1 MLNSALNKYKLWS
14 QNAERHKMKYTK
26 IVADDQG
33 HSHFQDMVVELKDH
47 GDPGFLSEAVEVSS
61 LQFRQNKEDYY
72 WDFHP
77 APSKQFFV
85 LLDGEI
91 EIETSLGE
99 KRRFKGGDIL
109 LVEDIAGA
117 GHRTRNITR
126 QIRNSLF
133 IKLK

>member
-1 MLNSALNKYKLWS
+1 
-14 QNAERHKMKYTK
+14 MKYTK

-33 HSHFQDMVVELKDH
+33 HSHFKDMVVELKDH
-47 GDPGFLSEAVEVSS
+47 GDLGFLSKAVEVSS
-61 LQFRQNKEDYY
+61 LQFRQNREDYN
-72 WDFHP
+72 WDFHQ
-77 APSKQFFV
+77 APSKQFIV

-109 LVEDIAGA
+109 LVEDTTGS
-117 GHRTRNITR
+117 GHRSRNITR

-133 IKLK
+133 IKLQ